1 MIFFQSNKDVVLP
14 TKIEVKPAPLLQK
27 TRKLPAWLIQ
37 ASNVDIKSTENN
49 ARARKGKAGAANAA
63 KKVKPSTPGK
73 HSVLVLLQEVL
84 TYLLFKCQRKLWKC
98 TFSCPEVLVNGVFSL
113 AYCFTETTRE

>member
-1 MIFFQSNKDVVLP
+1 MNDFFQSNKDVVLP

-49 ARARKGKAGAANAA
+49 ARARKGKAGAANAGN
-63 KKVKPSTPGK
+63 KVKPSTPGK
-73 HSVLVLLQEVL
+73 YSVLFRLQEVL
-84 TYLLFKCQRKLWKC
+84 TYFLLKYQR
-98 TFSCPEVLVNGVFSL
+98 T
-113 AYCFTETTRE
+113 

>member
-49 ARARKGKAGAANAA
+49 ARARKGKAGAANAG

-73 HSVLVLLQEVL
+73 YSVLVQLQEVL
-84 TYLLFKCQRKLWKC
+84 TYFLLKYQRK
-98 TFSCPEVLVNGVFSL
+98 
-113 AYCFTETTRE
+113 